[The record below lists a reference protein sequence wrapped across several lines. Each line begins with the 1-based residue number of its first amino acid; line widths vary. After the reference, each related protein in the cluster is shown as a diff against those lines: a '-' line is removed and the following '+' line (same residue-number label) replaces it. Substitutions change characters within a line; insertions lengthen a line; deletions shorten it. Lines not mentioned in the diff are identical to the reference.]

1 MKKKHRRA
9 VNFILCVI
17 CLILTAIILSPFGLL
32 GLIGIAL
39 KWIWDYIVFKPMEW
53 VLEKFADYDPD

>member
-9 VNFILCVI
+9 VRFILGVI
-17 CLILTAIILSPFGLL
+17 CLTLTAIILSPFGLL

-39 KWIWDYIVFKPMEW
+39 KWIWDYVVFKPIAW
-53 VLEKFADYDPD
+53 ILDRFTDYDPD